1 MKNKTT
7 IIGIFIFCFI
17 IGVCLTIQTKTT
29 NNEHAFVSA
38 KVIEDNRISMEA
50 ELSDIEQLKK
60 RITETKHRLENYE
73 SQYVSE
79 IDIIEQVDHN
89 YAASKKIAGFTA
101 VEGEGISIFLDDGV
115 RDLQEGETANDI
127 IVHDLDLMIIIDD
140 LIKAGAEAISINGER
155 YVSTTEMSCSGHT
168 IKING
173 RTYARPFYIN
183 AIGNRST
190 LYSAMTIPGGYGDL
204 ITESGLIF
212 KVEKKDSIVIPAYK
226 GSLTMNYMILE
237 EEGE

>member
-17 IGVCLTIQTKTT
+17 IGACLTIQTKNT
-29 NNEHAFVSA
+29 NSEHAFVSA
-38 KVIEDNRISMEA
+38 KVIEDNRVSMEA
-50 ELSDIEQLKK
+50 ERNDIEQLKK
-60 RITETKHRLENYE
+60 RITETEQQLADYE
-73 SQYVSE
+73 SEHVSDL
-79 IDIIEQVDHN
+79 DIIDQVDRN
-89 YAASKKIAGFTA
+89 YADAKKAAGFTT

-115 RDLQEGETANDI
+115 RELQEGETASDI

-140 LIKAGAEAISINGER
+140 LIEAGAEAISINGER

-212 KVEKKDSIVIPAYK
+212 NVEKKDSVVIPAYK